1 MGAFTT
7 MTAKGQLTIPKDVRD
22 VLNLA
27 PGTRFY
33 VTVRN
38 GQVVAV
44 PKNRK
49 LRDLAGMLGTP
60 PNGVSLTIEDMNE
73 SVMETAAE
81 DDLRISKEWSESRK

>member
-38 GQVVAV
+38 GQVIAV

-49 LRDLAGMLGTP
+49 LRDLAGILGTP
-60 PNGVSLTIEDMNE
+60 PNGVALTIEDMNE
-73 SVMETAAE
+73 AIMEIAAE
-81 DDLRISKEWSESRK
+81 DDLRIVKEWSESRK